1 MSLPKQIYFNATVVN
16 NTIETTQSA
25 DDPPIFSQTTR
36 QTPLLQ
42 NIGKYEMQV
51 ENFQLN
57 GATKNLPLLI
67 PLINPATTTA
77 TVTGLQSTTTT
88 LVYTATNT
96 LQVGDIVTVTGLMGQ
111 TAVGNVTSEPVQAA
125 TSTTFTLAIS
135 SPNTFTNTALSGTAT
150 VPNTTDVT
158 TTIYTVTFAAYNGSK
173 YITSTQPI
181 IWAPENI
188 TNFTVIPQTAVPIQI
203 STDYYYCYTY
213 THWVDLMNRALNTA
227 WLDVTTCAAASAGGS
242 AALGTQAPFFEY
254 DCTTGLFSLN
264 VDANTS
270 IIPVGST
277 LPAPFSVSP
286 ATAGY
291 QSGEYSFVGMNANL
305 EGLITNFDNIYYAA
319 GDETWHGNTAS
330 NGVNATGYN
339 ASSANHTS
347 AIQYLPEL
355 VFNFGLTNLNTSS
368 AVGSN
373 PLGVSLKTIPAVST
387 FQLVNPFTNAAITT
401 ANYARL
407 TQDFI
412 STGTLW
418 SPVSSIVLATSQ
430 IPVIQEAITNPLTLG
445 SANLGSNGAS
455 GNVQKVLIE
464 VPCNSVTSDLWRG
477 FFLYEPLVPT
487 LSSLSLSDDVLT
499 NLDISVYW
507 RNRLTNALTPLKLY
521 NTGTMS
527 IRLKFILKD

>member
-96 LQVGDIVTVTGLMGQ
+96 LQVGDIVTVTGLTGQ
-111 TAVGNVTSEPVQAA
+111 NAVGNVTSEPVQAA

-188 TNFTVIPQTAVPIQI
+188 TNFTVIPQTAVPIQ
-203 STDYYYCYTY
+203 
-213 THWVDLMNRALNTA
+213 
-227 WLDVTTCAAASAGGS
+227 
-242 AALGTQAPFFEY
+242 
-254 DCTTGLFSLN
+254 
-264 VDANTS
+264 
-270 IIPVGST
+270 
-277 LPAPFSVSP
+277 
-286 ATAGY
+286 
-291 QSGEYSFVGMNANL
+291 
-305 EGLITNFDNIYYAA
+305 
-319 GDETWHGNTAS
+319 
-330 NGVNATGYN
+330 
-339 ASSANHTS
+339 
-347 AIQYLPEL
+347 
-355 VFNFGLTNLNTSS
+355 
-368 AVGSN
+368 
-373 PLGVSLKTIPAVST
+373 
-387 FQLVNPFTNAAITT
+387 
-401 ANYARL
+401 
-407 TQDFI
+407 
-412 STGTLW
+412 
-418 SPVSSIVLATSQ
+418 
-430 IPVIQEAITNPLTLG
+430 
-445 SANLGSNGAS
+445 
-455 GNVQKVLIE
+455 
-464 VPCNSVTSDLWRG
+464 
-477 FFLYEPLVPT
+477 
-487 LSSLSLSDDVLT
+487 
-499 NLDISVYW
+499 
-507 RNRLTNALTPLKLY
+507 KL
-521 NTGTMS
+521 
-527 IRLKFILKD
+527 